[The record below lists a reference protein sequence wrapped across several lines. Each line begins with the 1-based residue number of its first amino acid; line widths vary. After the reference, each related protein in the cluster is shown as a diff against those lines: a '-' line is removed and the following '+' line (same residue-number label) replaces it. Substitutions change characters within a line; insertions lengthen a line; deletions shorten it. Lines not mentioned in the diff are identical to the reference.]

1 LQKITI
7 ALAGNP
13 NSGKTTVFNALTG
26 GNQYVG
32 NWAGVTVEK
41 KSGTLRDNKDAVLV
55 DLPGIY
61 ALSPYSPEEV
71 VSRNVL
77 LGVYE
82 NEKPDV
88 ILDVVDASNIER
100 NLYLTTQLAE
110 TGIPVVVLLNMI
122 DISDKRGDKIDVE
135 MLQKRIGLPVLESSA
150 LREKGLS
157 EAAEKAIKHAGRF
170 KTRGIVAYPDE
181 VNTALTGI
189 ANIIKTKVKRP
200 EAANYL
206 NINLFERDS
215 LIADNLELTEKE
227 RAKIEEIIQVAEVS
241 LEDSA
246 EEIVSKARYDYIGK
260 ILDGCYIR
268 GDKANAS
275 DKIDAVL
282 TNRFLALPIFA
293 LIMFLIYYISV
304 STVGAIGTDWVND
317 ILFGEIIPPA
327 AENFMTS
334 IGAADWVQSLVLNGI
349 IGGVG
354 AVLGFLPQMAVL
366 FLLLS
371 LLEDCGYM
379 SRIAFILDRIFRKL
393 GLSGKSFIPF
403 LVSTGC
409 GVPGIMAA
417 KPIENEA
424 QRRMTIMTTTFMP
437 CSAKLPIIAL
447 IAGSLFGDSGL
458 VAFSAYIVGILSIVV
473 SGLILKQ
480 FKALKSSDSPFIMEL
495 PAYHLPRAK
504 NILRHTWNQLK
515 AFVIKAGTIIFIAC
529 AVIWFLSNFGFSG
542 GNFGMVDAEHSM
554 LADIGRA
561 FAWIFAP
568 LGFGHWQ
575 FAVATITGLVA
586 KENVVGT
593 LGVLFNTAE
602 ETLPHALSAILTPAA
617 AYAFLLFNLLCAPC
631 FAAVGAIRREMNSA
645 KWTLI
650 AVGYQTGFAYV
661 VSFAVYMIWNA
672 ITVIA

>member
-1 LQKITI
+1 MQKITI

-41 KSGTLRDNKDAVLV
+41 KSGTLKSDKDAVLV

-61 ALSPYSPEEV
+61 ALSPYSPEEIV
-71 VSRNVL
+71 TRNCL

-82 NEKPDV
+82 NEKPNA
-88 ILDVVDASNIER
+88 IIDVVDASNIER

-110 TGIPVVVLLNMI
+110 TGIPVVVLLNMM
-122 DISDKRGDKIDVE
+122 DISEKRGDKIDPVL
-135 MLQKRIGLPVLESSA
+135 LQKRLGLPVLEASA
-150 LREKGLS
+150 LHEEGLS
-157 EAAEKAIKHAGRF
+157 EAAAKAIKHADRF
-170 KTRGIVAYPDE
+170 KVRGIVAYPDE
-181 VNTALTGI
+181 VRTALSLIKRVI
-189 ANIIKTKVKRP
+189 AKKTYSP
-200 EAANYL
+200 EAENY
-206 NINLFERDS
+206 IAVNLFERDS
-215 LIADNLELTEKE
+215 QTAENLKLTDHEI
-227 RAKIEEIIQVAEVS
+227 AKIDGIIKEAEVLLS
-241 LEDSA
+241 DSA
-246 EEIVSKARYDYIGK
+246 EEIISKARYDYIGK

-268 GDKANAS
+268 GDKANVS

-304 STVGAIGTDWVND
+304 STVGAMGTDWVND
-317 ILFGEIIPPA
+317 VLFGEIIPPA
-327 AENFMTS
+327 AESVMTNL
-334 IGAADWVQSLVLNGI
+334 GAADWVQSLVTDGI

-393 GLSGKSFIPF
+393 GFSGKSFIPF

-417 KPIENEA
+417 KPIEDEK
-424 QRRMTIMTTTFMP
+424 QRRLTIMTTTFMP

-458 VAFSAYIVGILSIVV
+458 VAFSAYIAGILSIVL

-480 FKALKSSDSPFIMEL
+480 FKALKTSDTPFIMEL
-495 PAYHLPRAK
+495 PAYHMPRAK

-515 AFVIKAGTIIFIAC
+515 AFVVKAGTIIFIAC
-529 AVIWFLSNFGFSG
+529 AIIWFLSNFGFENG
-542 GNFGMVDAEHSM
+542 TFGMVSAEESM
-554 LADIGRA
+554 LAEIGRA
-561 FAWIFAP
+561 FAWIFTP

-575 FAVATITGLVA
+575 FAVATITGLAA

-602 ETLPHALSAILTPAA
+602 ETLPHALSAILSPAA

-631 FAAVGAIRREMNSA
+631 FAAVGAIRREMGSM
-645 KWTLI
+645 KWTFI
-650 AVGYQTGFAYV
+650 AVLYQTGFAYI

-672 ITVIA
+672 ITIIA

>member
-41 KSGTLRDNKDAVLV
+41 KSGTLKSNKDATLV

-71 VSRNVL
+71 VSRNCL

-82 NEKPDV
+82 NEKPDA
-88 ILDVVDASNIER
+88 IIDVVDASNIER

-122 DISDKRGDKIDVE
+122 DISDKRGDKIDIE
-135 MLQKRIGLPVLESSA
+135 KLQAKLRLPVLESSA
-150 LREKGLS
+150 LHEQGLS
-157 EAAEKAIKHAGRF
+157 EAAEKAIKHSGRF
-170 KTRGIVAYPDE
+170 KTRGIVVYPDD
-181 VNTALTGI
+181 VNEALEKIEAII
-189 ANIIKTKVKRP
+189 AKKNNRP
-200 EAANYL
+200 EATNYL
-206 NINLFERDS
+206 AVNLFERDT
-215 LIADNLELTEKE
+215 LIAENLGLTEAE
-227 RAKIEEIIQVAEVS
+227 IAKIDDIIKVTEALLGDSADEII
-241 LEDSA
+241 
-246 EEIVSKARYDYIGK
+246 SKARYDYIGK

-268 GDKANAS
+268 GEKANTS

-304 STVGAIGTDWVND
+304 STIGAIGTDWVND
-317 ILFGEIIPPA
+317 VLFGEIIPPA
-327 AENFMTS
+327 AENLMAS
-334 IGAADWVQSLVLNGI
+334 IGAADWVQSLVIDGI

-366 FLLLS
+366 FLLLA

-409 GVPGIMAA
+409 GVPGIMSA
-417 KPIENEA
+417 KPIEDESE
-424 QRRMTIMTTTFMP
+424 RRITVITTTFMP

-447 IAGSLFGDSGL
+447 IAGSLFGDSGFI
-458 VAFSAYIVGILSIVV
+458 AFSAYIVGILAIIV
-473 SGLILKQ
+473 SGLILKH
-480 FKALKSSDSPFIMEL
+480 FKALKSSNSPFIMEL
-495 PAYHLPRAK
+495 PSYHLPRAK
-504 NILRHTWNQLK
+504 NILRHTWNQLS
-515 AFVIKAGTIIFIAC
+515 AFIIKAGTIIFIAC
-529 AVIWFLSNFGFSG
+529 AVIWFLSNFGIQNG
-542 GNFGMVDAEHSM
+542 HFGMVDAESSM

-561 FAWIFAP
+561 FAWIFTP

-575 FAVATITGLVA
+575 FAVATITGLAA

-593 LGVLFNTAE
+593 LGVLFNTPGD
-602 ETLPHALSAILTPAA
+602 TLHHALAAVLSPAA
-617 AYAFLLFNLLCAPC
+617 AYSFLLFNLLCAPC
-631 FAAVGAIRREMNSA
+631 IAAVGAIKREMGSL
-645 KWTLI
+645 KWTII
-650 AVGYQTGFAYV
+650 AVAYQTGFAYLA
-661 VSFAVYMIWNA
+661 SFAVYMIWNA
-672 ITVIA
+672 ISIVA

>member
-26 GNQYVG
+26 GSQYVG

-41 KSGTLRDNKDAVLV
+41 KSGSLKADKDAVLV

-61 ALSPYSPEEV
+61 ALSPYSPEEIV
-71 VSRNVL
+71 TRNCL

-82 NEKPDV
+82 NEKPNA
-88 ILDVVDASNIER
+88 IIDVVDASNIER

-110 TGIPVVVLLNMI
+110 TGIPVVVMLNMI
-122 DISDKRGDKIDVE
+122 DISEKRGDEINRE
-135 MLQKRIGLPVLESSA
+135 LLQERLKLPVLEASA
-150 LREKGLS
+150 LHEEGLTA
-157 EAAEKAIKHAGRF
+157 AAEKAIKHAGRF
-170 KTRGIVAYPDE
+170 KTRGIVVYPDE
-181 VNTALTGI
+181 VRDAFSKILHIVGDKNQ
-189 ANIIKTKVKRP
+189 RP
-200 EAANYL
+200 EAENY
-206 NINLFERDS
+206 IAVNLFERDS
-215 LIADNLELTEKE
+215 LTAQSLNLSADDL
-227 RAKIEEIIQVAEVS
+227 AKIEEIIKATEIIM
-241 LEDSA
+241 EDNA
-246 EEIVSKARYDYIGK
+246 DEIISKARYDYIGK
-260 ILDGCYIR
+260 ILDGCYKR
-268 GDKANAS
+268 GTKANIS

-304 STVGAIGTDWVND
+304 STIGAIGTDWVND
-317 ILFGEIIPPA
+317 VLFGEIIPPA
-327 AENFMTS
+327 AENLMNS
-334 IGAADWVQSLVLNGI
+334 IGAADWVQSLVLDGI

-473 SGLILKQ
+473 SGLILKR
-480 FKALKSSDSPFIMEL
+480 FKALKSSDTPFIMEL

-504 NILRHTWNQLK
+504 NILRHTWNQLA
-515 AFVIKAGTIIFIAC
+515 AFVAKAGTIIFIAC
-529 AVIWFLSNFGFSG
+529 AVIWFLSNFGISG
-542 GNFGMVDAEHSM
+542 GSFGMVDAEKSI

-575 FAVATITGLVA
+575 FAVATITGLAA

-602 ETLPHALSAILTPAA
+602 ETLPQALSDVLTPAA

-631 FAAVGAIRREMNSA
+631 IAAVGAIRREMGGM

-650 AVGYQTGFAYV
+650 TVAYQTGFAYL

-672 ITVIA
+672 ITIIA